1 MRFPGSCGAGFSQYV
16 DEGHGAG
23 AALGVEGEEGRE
35 LGFGGLGLAGKREPL
50 FLIRFAAQAPRPSA
64 RGEKQGLRHVDA
76 EHVAEGAEDS
86 SGLGGGGEEFG
97 HIRVGEEV
105 LAQSWRVHLGCL
117 SDNPDDIRH
126 MDAVR
131 AVCGE
136 VACFSVAPRMQ
147 KLRALAR
154 LRPGRPLMVDYYGHA
169 GLAAWVRR
177 MLAEQPVALGFA
189 YSTPMA
195 EYLMGGGLPW
205 VLDMVDVDSEK
216 FAAYAGAAG
225 WPMRAVWAREARTLL
240 AYEAK
245 ATMAAEFATL
255 VSDAECQRFA
265 TLAPGTAGRVFAV
278 QNGVDLDYFHPRH
291 HFASPYPDTAPRAVF
306 TGHMDYPPN
315 AEAAVW
321 FAEQV
326 MPLLRAANPTLGFV
340 VVGANPTPAV
350 QALAALPGVQVT
362 GRVADV
368 RPYLAH
374 GAVAVAPLRIA
385 RGIQNKVLEG
395 MAMGRPVVASPQA
408 FEGVVAMPGRDL
420 LVADGTGP
428 MAAAIGA
435 VLRGEHP
442 GIPAAARGAMEQGYA
457 WEATLGRL
465 DGLLDS
471 HLKLRDK
478 VADAAR
484 AKEKAA

>member
-1 MRFPGSCGAGFSQYV
+1 MRELLFLAHRFPYPP
-16 DEGHGAG
+16 DK
-23 AALGVEGEEGRE
+23 GEKIRSWN
-35 LGFGGLGLAGKREPL
+35 
-50 FLIRFAAQAPRPSA
+50 LIR
-64 RGEKQGLRHVDA
+64 H
-76 EHVAEGAEDS
+76 
-86 SGLGGGGEEFG
+86 
-97 HIRVGEEV
+97 

-136 VACFSVAPRMQ
+136 VASFSIIPRTQ
-147 KLRALAR
+147 KLRALVR

-169 GLAAWVRR
+169 GLADWVRH
-177 MLAEQPVALGFA
+177 MLAERPISLGVA

-195 EYLMGGGLPW
+195 EYLMGCGLPW

-216 FAAYAGAAG
+216 FAAYAGEAG

-240 AYEAK
+240 AYETR
-245 ATMAAEFATL
+245 ATMAADFALL
-255 VSDAECQRFA
+255 VSAAECRAFA
-265 TLAPGTAGRVFAV
+265 ALAPGTSGRVFAV

-291 HFASPYPDTAPRAVF
+291 AFANPYSGGAPRVVF

-326 MPLLRAANPTLGFV
+326 LPLVRPAVEFV

-350 QALAALPGVQVT
+350 QALAALPQVQVT

-368 RPYLAH
+368 RPYVAH
-374 GAVAVAPLRIA
+374 AAVAVAPLRIA
-385 RGIQNKVLEG
+385 RGIQNKVLEA
-395 MAMGRPVVASPQA
+395 MAMARPVVASPQA
-408 FEGVVAMPGRDL
+408 FEGVVALPGRDL
-420 LVADGTGP
+420 LVADGATA

-442 GIPAAARGAMEQGYA
+442 AMPAAARSAMERGYA
-457 WEATLGRL
+457 WAATLGRL
-465 DGLLDS
+465 DDLLDS
-471 HLKLRDK
+471 RLKLRDK
-478 VADAAR
+478 VAKAAR
-484 AKEKAA
+484 AKESAA